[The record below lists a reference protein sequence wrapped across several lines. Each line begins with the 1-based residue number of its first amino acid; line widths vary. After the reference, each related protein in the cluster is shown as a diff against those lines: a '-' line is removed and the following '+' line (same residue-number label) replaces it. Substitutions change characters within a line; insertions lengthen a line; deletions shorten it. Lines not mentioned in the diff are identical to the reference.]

1 MLLENGLMFGKLGN
15 VCWKVDNGTIFPNEE
30 KKHEISLLVLHI
42 QKFLWGHRCKW
53 ACFEFAY
60 HKCEQGQ
67 KEGQWLYRLT
77 ALSLTKEKYDDALI
91 KKSGL

>member
-1 MLLENGLMFGKLGN
+1 MA
-15 VCWKVDNGTIFPNEE
+15 
-30 KKHEISLLVLHI
+30 SLS
-42 QKFLWGHRCKW
+42 WD
-53 ACFEFAY
+53 EFAY